1 MAVQKQIEI
10 IVDTDKAKKPV
21 IELNK
26 DLQQTEDSIKN
37 IGDNSAKSFNNTAK
51 NATKSS
57 RGIGKITKSVKGLGV
72 AFKALG
78 IGLIIAGIAAITEAF
93 KSNQKVVDAV
103 SIVFETIGGVL
114 SQITNAFVRVYESVS
129 QSTENFDAL
138 GRIMSNVLKIAVT
151 PFKVAF
157 FGIKLAVE
165 QVQLAWEKSVFG
177 GKDADKIKQL
187 TLDIQE
193 TKKALIEVG
202 TDALQ
207 AVKDIGSDVGEAIDE
222 VTNIATVATQEL
234 KKVSVSSARS
244 QAEALVQARNN
255 AKLLTVAQQGLIE
268 QYDVQAEK
276 QRQLRDS
283 DLTSISDRIEA
294 NNKLKEVLD
303 KQEEAML
310 KNADQLIQIARL
322 ELQRNNTID
331 NQVALQEALNEKKAV
346 EARIEGMRSE
356 QLTNANSL
364 KREELELIQSAT
376 DAETERSLAQQKF
389 VADQITNEQL
399 RFQELLKINE
409 LEKELRAS
417 DLEDQINNYQTGTQA
432 RVDAENA
439 LKDFLQQNANERI
452 EIEKKV
458 SENNKRI
465 SEENEKRD
473 ELVAAAKVN
482 MAQNV
487 SNLIGQIAGKD
498 TAVAKGVAVAS
509 ATISGIE
516 GVQNA
521 FTTASKSPVT
531 TVFPAYP
538 YVQAGLA
545 GAFSALQIR
554 EILKTDPTGKSVS
567 SPRSTSQG
575 QSAPAFNL
583 VQGTETSQITDAIN
597 QQNQH
602 PTQAYVVSSEV
613 ETQAALDRQIET
625 RASFG

>member
-597 QQNQH
+597 QQNQQ

>member
-10 IVDTDKAKKPV
+10 VVDTDKAQKAI
-21 IELNK
+21 IELDK
-26 DLQQTEDSIKN
+26 DLQEAEDSIKK
-37 IGDNSAKSFNNTAK
+37 IGDNIAKSFNNTAK

-57 RGIGKITKSVKGLGV
+57 RGIGRITKSVKGLGV
-72 AFKALG
+72 AFKGLG
-78 IGLIIAGIAAITEAF
+78 IGLIISGIAAITEAF

-138 GRIMSNVLKIAVT
+138 GRIMSNVLKIAIT

-193 TKKALIEVG
+193 TKKSLIEVG

-207 AVKDIGSDVGEAIDE
+207 AAKDIGSDVGEAIDE

-283 DLTSISDRIEA
+283 DLTSISDRIKA
-294 NNKLKEVLD
+294 NDKLKEVLD

-322 ELQRNNTID
+322 ELQRNKTID

-376 DAETERSLAQQKF
+376 DAETERSLAHQKF

-399 RFQELLKINE
+399 RLEELLRINE
-409 LEKELRAS
+409 LEKELRAA

-432 RVDAENA
+432 RVDAENS

-452 EIEKKV
+452 EIEKTV

-465 SEENEKRD
+465 NEENQRRD
-473 ELVAAAKVN
+473 QLVANGRVN

-487 SNLIGQIAGKD
+487 SNLIGQIVGKD
-498 TAVAKGVAVAS
+498 SAVAKGVAVAS

-516 GVQNA
+516 GVQNS
-521 FTTASKSPVT
+521 FSTASKSPIT
-531 TVFPAYP
+531 SFFPAYP

-597 QQNQH
+597 QQNQQ
-602 PTQAYVVSSEV
+602 PAQAYVVSSEV
-613 ETQAALDRQIET
+613 QTQAALDRQIET

>member
-294 NNKLKEVLD
+294 NNKLKEVL
-303 KQEEAML
+303 E
-310 KNADQLIQIARL
+310 KNIEI
-322 ELQRNNTID
+322 NTI
-331 NQVALQEALNEKKAV
+331 L
-346 EARIEGMRSE
+346 
-356 QLTNANSL
+356 
-364 KREELELIQSAT
+364 
-376 DAETERSLAQQKF
+376 
-389 VADQITNEQL
+389 
-399 RFQELLKINE
+399 
-409 LEKELRAS
+409 
-417 DLEDQINNYQTGTQA
+417 
-432 RVDAENA
+432 
-439 LKDFLQQNANERI
+439 
-452 EIEKKV
+452 
-458 SENNKRI
+458 
-465 SEENEKRD
+465 
-473 ELVAAAKVN
+473 
-482 MAQNV
+482 
-487 SNLIGQIAGKD
+487 
-498 TAVAKGVAVAS
+498 
-509 ATISGIE
+509 
-516 GVQNA
+516 
-521 FTTASKSPVT
+521 
-531 TVFPAYP
+531 
-538 YVQAGLA
+538 
-545 GAFSALQIR
+545 
-554 EILKTDPTGKSVS
+554 
-567 SPRSTSQG
+567 
-575 QSAPAFNL
+575 
-583 VQGTETSQITDAIN
+583 
-597 QQNQH
+597 
-602 PTQAYVVSSEV
+602 
-613 ETQAALDRQIET
+613 
-625 RASFG
+625 

>member
-417 DLEDQINNYQTGTQA
+417 DLEDQINNYQIGTQA

-597 QQNQH
+597 QQNQQ